1 MKKDIIINSTSS
13 ETRVALMEND
23 VLVELFVE
31 RPQHERNVG
40 SIYKGVVRKM
50 VPGMEAAFIDIGWEQ
65 DAFLHFSDHSDEM
78 NGALLEDEEEE
89 EERKPSSHKISYHQR
104 EINLK
109 NGQEVLV
116 QIIKEPLGNK
126 GPRITTQVSLPGRS
140 VVLVPH
146 HSHIGVSRR
155 ITDFKERRRLKS
167 IATQVKP
174 EGYGIIVRTVAEGK
188 TLDEVKADIQSQ
200 LKIWKKLENSIKKSP
215 PRTLIF
221 RDMTLAS
228 SIVRDI
234 FTPDINSLVVDSK
247 RFYRQI
253 VTYLAEVAPAL
264 QEKVQHY
271 DGVKPIFDFFK
282 IEPDIEKTLSRKVWL
297 NGGGYII
304 IEQTEALVT
313 IDVNSGRFMGKKDHE
328 ENSLK
333 VNLRAA
339 REICRQLRLR
349 DLGGLIVL
357 DFIDMMDDRNRKK
370 VYDEMK
376 KELRN
381 DRSKS
386 DILPISQFG
395 LMEMTRQRIKP
406 SLLYTF
412 NEPCPTC
419 SGLGMVPSRET
430 AATQLERWVKRF
442 KTRSREKRLEI
453 TVSPPIYDYLTEG
466 VNNRI
471 RQIMLKNFI
480 LVKLKK
486 NDTYKIDEFL
496 CFSPKQGKD
505 VTDRYRY

>member
-1 MKKDIIINSTSS
+1 MKKDIIINSNSS
-13 ETRVALMEND
+13 ESRVALLEND
-23 VLVELFVE
+23 QLVELFVE

-40 SIYKGVVRKM
+40 SIYKGVVRKI

-65 DAFLHFSDHSDEM
+65 DSFLHFSDHTDEFIG
-78 NGALLEDEEEE
+78 NGDEDDTK
-89 EERKPSSHKISYHQR
+89 RKPSERISYHQR
-104 EINLK
+104 NINLK

-140 VVLVPH
+140 VVLVPN
-146 HSHIGVSRR
+146 HSHVGVSRR
-155 ITDFKERRRLKS
+155 IVEYKERRRLKS
-167 IATQVKP
+167 LATKIKP
-174 EGYGIIVRTVAEGK
+174 EGFGVIVRTVAAGK
-188 TLDEVKADIQSQ
+188 TEKELRADMDSQ
-200 LKIWKKLENSIKKSP
+200 LKLWRKLERKLKTEPPKS
-215 PRTLIF
+215 LIF
-221 RDMTLAS
+221 RDLSLAS
-228 SIVRDI
+228 SIVRDL
-234 FTPDINSLVVDSK
+234 FTPDIDSLVVDSK

-253 VTYLAEVAPAL
+253 VSYISEVAPQL
-264 QEKVQHY
+264 TEKVQHY
-271 DGVKPIFDFFK
+271 GGTKPIFDFFK
-282 IEPDIEKTLSRKVWL
+282 VESDIEKSLSRKVWL

-339 REICRQLRLR
+339 RELCRQLRLR
-349 DLGGLIVL
+349 DLGGIIVV
-357 DFIDMMDDRNRKK
+357 DFIDLWDERNRKK
-370 VYDEMK
+370 VYDETK
-376 KELRN
+376 KELKN

-395 LMEMTRQRIKP
+395 LLEMTRQRIKP

-419 SGLGMVPSRET
+419 KGLGMVPSRET
-430 AATQLERWVKRF
+430 VSTQLERWIKRF
-442 KTRSREKRLEI
+442 KTRTREKRLEI
-453 TVSPPIYDYLTEG
+453 TVSPPIYDFLTEG

-471 RQIMLKNFI
+471 RQIMIKNFI
-480 LVKLKK
+480 LVKLKRDE
-486 NDTYKIDEFL
+486 NYKIDEFA
-496 CFSPKQGKD
+496 CFSFKKNKD

>member
-1 MKKDIIINSTSS
+1 MKKDIIINSSSS
-13 ETRVALMEND
+13 ETRVALLED
-23 VLVELFVE
+23 DQLVELFVE

-40 SIYKGVVRKM
+40 SIYKGVVKKM
-50 VPGMEAAFIDIGWEQ
+50 VPGMEAAFVDIGWKQ
-65 DAFLHFSDHSDEM
+65 DAFLHFSDYSDEM
-78 NGALLEDEEEE
+78 NGSLMDDDDEEALD
-89 EERKPSSHKISYHQR
+89 KQKKKISYHQR
-104 EINLK
+104 EISLK

-126 GPRITTQVSLPGRS
+126 GPRVTTQVSLPGRS
-140 VVLVPH
+140 VVLVPY

-155 ITDFKERRRLKS
+155 ITDYKERKRLKS
-167 IATQVKP
+167 LAAKIRP
-174 EGYGIIVRTVAEGK
+174 EGFGVIVRTVAEGK
-188 TLDEVKADIQSQ
+188 TLEELKADMDSQ
-200 LKIWKKLENSIKKSP
+200 LKLWKRLEKKIQNEPS
-215 PRTLIF
+215 RSLIF
-221 RDMTLAS
+221 RDMSLAS
-228 SIVRDI
+228 SIVRDL

-247 RFYRQI
+247 RFYRQVLSYI
-253 VTYLAEVAPAL
+253 SEVAPQL
-264 QEKVQHY
+264 TDKVKHY
-271 DGVKPIFDFFK
+271 EGTKPIFDSYK
-282 IEPDIEKTLSRKVWL
+282 IEPEIEKSLSRKVWL
-297 NGGGYII
+297 NKGGYII

-349 DLGGLIVL
+349 DMGGLIVI
-357 DFIDMMDDRNRKK
+357 DFIDMWDEKNRKK

-376 KELRN
+376 KELKN

-419 SGLGMVPSRET
+419 NGLGMVPSRET
-430 AATQLERWVKRF
+430 VSTQLERWIKRF
-442 KTRSREKRLEI
+442 KTRTREKKVEI
-453 TVSPPIYDYLTEG
+453 TVAPPIYEYLTEG

-480 LVKLKK
+480 LIKLKK
-486 NDTYKIDEFL
+486 NENFKIDEFN
-496 CFSPKQGKD
+496 CYSIKQNKD

>member
-23 VLVELFVE
+23 LLVELFVE

-78 NGALLEDEEEE
+78 NGTILDEED
-89 EERKPSSHKISYHQR
+89 EERKPAHRVSYHQR

-126 GPRITTQVSLPGRS
+126 GPRVTTQVSLPGRS

-167 IATQVKP
+167 IATQAKP
-174 EGYGIIVRTVAEGK
+174 EGYGVIVRTVAEGK
-188 TLDEVKADIQSQ
+188 SLDELKADMHSQ
-200 LKIWKKLENSIKKSP
+200 LKLWKKLENKIKKSP
-215 PRTLIF
+215 VKSLIF

-228 SIVRDI
+228 SIVRDL
-234 FTPDINSLVVDSK
+234 FTTDINSLVVDSK

-253 VTYLAEVAPAL
+253 VSYLSEVAPAL
-264 QEKVQHY
+264 VEKVQHY
-271 DGVKPIFDFFK
+271 SGVKPIFDFFK
-282 IEPDIEKTLSRKVWL
+282 IEPDIEKTLARKVWL

-357 DFIDMMDDRNRKK
+357 DFIDMADEKNRKK
-370 VYDEMK
+370 VYDEVK
-376 KELRN
+376 KELKN

-419 SGLGMVPSRET
+419 GGLGMVPSRET
-430 AATQLERWVKRF
+430 ISTQLERWIKRF
-442 KTRSREKRLEI
+442 RTRSREKRLEM

-466 VNNRI
+466 INNRI
-471 RQIMLKNFI
+471 RQIMMKNFI
-480 LVKLKK
+480 LVKLKR
-486 NDTYKIDEFL
+486 NEHFKIDEFT
-496 CFSPKQGKD
+496 CYSFKQGKD